1 MAIIVKRFRL
11 RHNGEVYGPGQPG
24 GQILEGLSEEEEA
37 RLISESDGTIEKYVE
52 PKRSKAVEKSKTEVK
67 SKEETDGSS
76 GAEENE
82 EPIEVNVRPEDL
94 IKPGKKKKEK

>member
-11 RHNGEVYGPGQPG
+11 RHNGKVYGPGQPG

-37 RLISESDGTIEKYVE
+37 RLISESGGTIEKYVE
-52 PKRSKAVEKSKTEVK
+52 PKISTAREETKGEETNEEKTENK
-67 SKEETDGSS
+67 QKE
-76 GAEENE
+76 EENE
-82 EPIEVNVRPEDL
+82 GLEVNVKPEDL